1 MTIAD
6 IVPVVTEATN
16 TIVAPLTEIIDNNH
30 GIFEGHEIEI
40 FELDGEILFNP
51 YQVGECLE
59 ISDATVR
66 DHMRKMNKNQV
77 VKLTNSDVAS
87 TNIRKLNNAGE
98 NFLTESGLY
107 KLLMKSRKP
116 QAERFTDWVTDE
128 VIPAIRKTGG
138 YIPHNK
144 NMSDAEIMAAAM
156 QIANRTIEEQRK
168 RIDMVE
174 KEKENLSNVIAGITP
189 TVEYAETI
197 LESSGT
203 LTPTQIGADYGL
215 SARELNSILH
225 EKGIQYKSSGQWIL
239 YAKYKDRGYVDSRTV
254 YIGNGD
260 TRTQTLWTQ
269 KGRKFIHELLTEMGY
284 KNKQLEMEV

>member
-1 MTIAD
+1 MTIYD
-6 IVPVVTEATN
+6 ITPVVAEATN

-116 QAERFTDWVTDE
+116 RAERFTDWVTDE
-128 VIPAIRKTGG
+128 VIPQIRKTGG
-138 YIPHNK
+138 YIPHNQ
-144 NMSDAEIMAAAM
+144 NMSEAEIMAAAM
-156 QIANRTIEEQRK
+156 QIANKTIEEQRK
-168 RIDMVE
+168 RIDIVE
-174 KEKENLSNVIAGITP
+174 KEKENLSNVIAGVAP
-189 TVEYAETI
+189 TVEFAETI
-197 LESSGT
+197 LESNGT
-203 LTPTQIGADYGL
+203 LTATQIGADYGI
-215 SARELNSILH
+215 SAIELNSILH
-225 EKGIQYKSSGQWIL
+225 EKGIQYKNNGQWIL
-239 YAKYKDRGYVDSRTV
+239 YAKYKDRGYTESKTF

-260 TRTQTLWTQ
+260 TRTRTVWTQ
-269 KGRKFIHELLTEMGY
+269 KGRKFIHEILTEMGH

>member
-128 VIPAIRKTGG
+128 VIPQIRKTGG
-138 YIPHNK
+138 YIPNNQ
-144 NMSDAEIMAAAM
+144 NMSEAEIMATAM

>member
-1 MTIAD
+1 MTIYD
-6 IVPVVTEATN
+6 ITPVVAEATN

-59 ISDATVR
+59 MSDKTVKN
-66 DHMRKMNKNQV
+66 HMSNMNDKQV
-77 VKLTNSDVAS
+77 IKLTNSNS
-87 TNIRKLNNAGE
+87 RLKGFRKLHNTGE

-116 QAERFTDWVTDE
+116 RAERFQDWITDE
-128 VIPAIRKTGG
+128 VIPQIRKTGG
-138 YIPHNK
+138 YIPHNQ
-144 NMSDAEIMAAAM
+144 NMSEAEIMAAAM

-197 LESSGT
+197 LESNGT
-203 LTPTQIGADYGL
+203 LTATQIGADYGI
-215 SARELNSILH
+215 SAIELNSILH
-225 EKGIQYKSSGQWIL
+225 EKGIQYKNNGQWIL
-239 YAKYKDRGYVDSRTV
+239 YAKYKDRGYVESKTF

-260 TRTQTLWTQ
+260 TRTRTVWTQ
-269 KGRKFIHELLTEMGY
+269 KGRKFIHEILTEMGY

>member
-6 IVPVVTEATN
+6 IVPVVGEATN
-16 TIVAPLTEIIDNNH
+16 TIVAPMTEIIDSNH
-30 GIFEGHEIEI
+30 CLFEGHTVEMIEIE
-40 FELDGEILFNP
+40 GEILFNAKD
-51 YQVGECLE
+51 VAEVLD
-59 ISDATVR
+59 IKNINDNL
-66 DHMRKMNKNQV
+66 RKMSNKQV
-77 VKLTNSDVAS
+77 IRLSNS
-87 TNIRKLNNAGE
+87 NIGETDFRKLANRGE
-98 NFLTESGLY
+98 NFLTEAGLY
-107 KLLMKSRKP
+107 KLAFRSNKES
-116 QAERFTDWVTDE
+116 AEKFTDWVAEE

-144 NMSDAEIMAAAM
+144 NMSEAEIMATAM

-168 RIDMVE
+168 RIDTVE

>member
-1 MTIAD
+1 MTIYD
-6 IVPVVTEATN
+6 ITPVVAEATN

-116 QAERFTDWVTDE
+116 RAERFQDWITDE
-128 VIPAIRKTGG
+128 VIPQIRKTGG
-138 YIPHNK
+138 YIPHNQ
-144 NMSDAEIMAAAM
+144 NMSEAEIMAAAM
-156 QIANRTIEEQRK
+156 QIANKTIEEQRK
-168 RIDMVE
+168 RIDIVE
-174 KEKENLSNVIAGITP
+174 KEKENLSNVIAGVAP
-189 TVEYAETI
+189 TVEFAETI
-197 LESSGT
+197 LESNGT
-203 LTPTQIGADYGL
+203 LTATQIGADYGI
-215 SARELNSILH
+215 SAIELNSILH
-225 EKGIQYKSSGQWIL
+225 EKGIQYKNNGQWIL
-239 YAKYKDRGYVDSRTV
+239 YAKYKDRGYTESKTF

-260 TRTQTLWTQ
+260 TRTRTVWTQ
-269 KGRKFIHELLTEMGY
+269 KGRKFIHEILTEMGY

>member
-6 IVPVVTEATN
+6 IVPVVAEATN

-40 FELDGEILFNP
+40 FEFEGEILFNP

-77 VKLTNSDVAS
+77 VKLTNSNVGL
-87 TNIRKLNNAGE
+87 TNFRKLHNTGE

-116 QAERFTDWVTDE
+116 QAERFTDWITDE
-128 VIPAIRKTGG
+128 VIPRIRKTGG
-138 YIPHNK
+138 YIPHNQ
-144 NMSDAEIMAAAM
+144 NMSEAEIMATAM

-174 KEKENLSNVIAGITP
+174 KEKENLSNVIAGVAP
-189 TVEYAETI
+189 TVEFAETI
-197 LESSGT
+197 LESNGT
-203 LTPTQIGADYGL
+203 LTATQIGADYGI
-215 SARELNSILH
+215 SAIELNSILH
-225 EKGIQYKSSGQWIL
+225 EKGIQYKNNGQWIL
-239 YAKYKDRGYVDSRTV
+239 YAKYKDKGYVESKTF

-260 TRTQTLWTQ
+260 TRTRTVWTQ
-269 KGRKFIHELLTEMGY
+269 KGRKFIHEILTEMGY